1 VFCAAYVF
9 SSCMNMHSDANGYRL
24 GHYCAGRKTLNIES
38 GMDISV
44 QFIHILFVCRNRSKF
59 GIYSR
64 TDIRPVCTV
73 PKYSYTD

>member
-1 VFCAAYVF
+1 MLCAAYVF

-24 GHYCAGRKTLNIES
+24 GHYCAGRKALNIKS
-38 GMDISV
+38 RMDISV

-64 TDIRPVCTV
+64 TGIRPVCTV
-73 PKYSYTD
+73 TKNTD